1 MTREERCKLAIERG
15 FTYDSETGLI
25 YNRYGKHT
33 KSASDGYISINIHFE
48 KINYK
53 LKGHQ
58 FAWYWV
64 NKKCAEQIDH
74 INGIRDDN
82 RILNLRSVTH
92 QQNQWNRTKAKGYY
106 FFKRDKKWKS
116 KIYLNNKEINLGTYN
131 TEEEA
136 RTAYLQAKE
145 IYHKI

>member
-1 MTREERCKLAIERG
+1 ME
-15 FTYDSETGLI
+15 
-25 YNRYGKHT
+25 
-33 KSASDGYISINIHFE
+33 
-48 KINYK
+48 
-53 LKGHQ
+53 
-58 FAWYWV
+58 
-64 NKKCAEQIDH
+64 
-74 INGIRDDN
+74 IRDDN